1 MEDYLLDL
9 IYKEMYNKCESLE
22 EKKEYLQYIIDEL
35 EDVINDINNNPW
47 EYE

>member
-9 IYKEMYNKCESLE
+9 IYKEMYKRESAQ
-22 EKKEYLQYIIDEL
+22 EKKEYLQNIIDKL
-35 EDVINDINNNPW
+35 EDVIKDINYNPW

>member
-9 IYKEMYNKCESLE
+9 IYKEMYKCESSE
-22 EKKEYLQYIIDEL
+22 EKKEYLQHIIDEL
-35 EDVINDINNNPW
+35 ENVINDINNNPW